1 MNHAA
6 VSAVPKCTVEAVSSF
21 YNDCSSQSSI
31 HFQEWMQRI
40 NEVRGLI
47 AALINSRPGEVAFTG
62 NTSDGLSIVASGF
75 KWERG
80 DKILVSRPD
89 FPSNIYPWLNLEKS
103 GVAVKFVDRRNGR
116 LDADDF
122 SKALEKGTKMI
133 AVSSVDFVT
142 GFSVDLEALGEFCG
156 RKGIYLCVDGIQ
168 GLGVVPMDVKKF
180 GAHFLASGGHKWLIG
195 PMGCGFLY
203 ISPEANGK
211 IHPNRVGWKSVI
223 DEENFFMMNF
233 ELKSDALRFETGTM
247 NLAGI
252 YALGASLEL
261 LIDVGID
268 KIYERVL
275 SLNDRLYSG
284 LKERSFSVI
293 SPMDEG
299 IRSGILSF
307 HPQGNSGRLQRYL
320 ASKNVIVSLRN
331 NFVRL
336 APHFYNSEK
345 EIKSFFEII
354 DEFKKHIE

>member
-1 MNHAA
+1 
-6 VSAVPKCTVEAVSSF
+6 
-21 YNDCSSQSSI
+21 
-31 HFQEWMQRI
+31 
-40 NEVRGLI
+40 
-47 AALINSRPGEVAFTG
+47 
-62 NTSDGLSIVASGF
+62 VASGF

-133 AVSSVDFVT
+133 TVSSVDFVT
-142 GFSVDLEALGEFCG
+142 GFSVDLEALGEFCR

-180 GAHFLASGGHKWLIG
+180 GVHFLASGGHKWLIG

-203 ISPEANGK
+203 ISPEVNGK

-223 DEENFFMMNF
+223 DEEDFFKMNF

-268 KIYERVL
+268 KIYESVL

-307 HPQGNSGRLQRYL
+307 YPQGNSGKLQRYL

-336 APHFYNSEK
+336 APHFYNSDK